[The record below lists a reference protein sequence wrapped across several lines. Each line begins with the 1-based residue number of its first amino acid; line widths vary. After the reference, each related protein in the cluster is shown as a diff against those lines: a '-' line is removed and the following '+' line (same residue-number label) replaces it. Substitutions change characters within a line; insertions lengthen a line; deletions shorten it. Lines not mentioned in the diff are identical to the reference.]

1 MENMSKTQNNENQKN
16 QTYHLTNSSR
26 FTLPILFILLTAL
39 AICFKAID
47 NFKADI
53 NVAIV
58 WALFIVTLLYVVVA
72 IIDAFMRKGKIFKY
86 LIIMSIL
93 VTISDIMFIILFY
106 V

>member
-26 FTLPILFILLTAL
+26 FTLPILFILLTVL

-86 LIIMSIL
+86 LITMSVL